1 MTKLKKYDNMFFNIV
16 IFQKIRTIVKKKK
29 KYLSKIMTQKS
40 IGLSK
45 RAVYKLWNAKK
56 GGRGLLGFG
65 VMPEG
70 IEALQRGGR
79 GSNFLPIDDT

>member
-1 MTKLKKYDNMFFNIV
+1 
-16 IFQKIRTIVKKKK
+16 
-29 KYLSKIMTQKS
+29 MTQKS

-45 RAVYKLWNAKK
+45 RAVYKSWNAKK

>member
-1 MTKLKKYDNMFFNIV
+1 
-16 IFQKIRTIVKKKK
+16 
-29 KYLSKIMTQKS
+29 MTQKS

-45 RAVYKLWNAKK
+45 RAVYKSWNAKK

-70 IEALQRGGR
+70 IEALQRVGR